1 MILRGSADS
10 EGVIV
15 LISGEAG
22 LSEVARLGDA
32 NERIFRAVRLV
43 NCMAVTRLTHRG
55 GKSGIHEHGFMQ
67 LLQYRM

>member
-1 MILRGSADS
+1 MIVISRGSADS
-10 EGVIV
+10 EGVMV

-43 NCMAVTRLTHRG
+43 DCMAVTKLTHRG
-55 GKSGIHEHGFMQ
+55 GKNGIHDQ
-67 LLQYRM
+67 